1 MWAHLKA
8 LFEAKHE
15 SRIMALKERLQH
27 TKMSKGES
35 VTVHLTKVKLL
46 LYELTVAVVK
56 ISPAKTVRSAL
67 RGFPKEWDPFISG
80 VVAGEKLPDWDR
92 LWSD

>member
-15 SRIMALKERLQH
+15 SRIMALKERFQH

-35 VTVHLTKVKLL
+35 VTVYLTKVKLL
-46 LYELTVAVVK
+46 LDELLVV
-56 ISPAKTVRSAL
+56 
-67 RGFPKEWDPFISG
+67 G
-80 VVAGEKLPDWDR
+80 VNR
-92 LWSD
+92 